1 MKKLCFVT
9 TVSSTMETFVKDLV
23 IYLYE
28 KGDFDITLICSPDEQ
43 FSNALP
49 DYLHFVPIEM
59 NRGFDLK
66 GIISIFTI
74 TRFLKKNS
82 IDYIQYSTPNAALY
96 ASIAATIANIPIRN
110 YHLMGFRYLG
120 ASGLM
125 RIALKKLEQL
135 TCKLST
141 QIECVS
147 RSNLELGIAE
157 GIFDRNKVD
166 VIWNGSSAGIDCSKF
181 NLTRRTQLREK
192 TRKELG
198 YDTNNIVFCFA
209 GRITH
214 DKGINELFE
223 AFSKTKNPD
232 YRLLMLGS
240 EEGVETLDQALLAKA
255 RNDNRIFFHPF
266 VSDIVPFYA
275 AIDILVLPSYREGF
289 GNIIIEAEAMGVPV
303 IVTNIPGPID
313 AMIPDVTGLTVRKKD
328 SKELLFAMEK
338 LGTDGELR
346 IKMGAA
352 GADFAQ
358 KSFDQKKLFE
368 KVLQKRNSI

>member
-1 MKKLCFVT
+1 
-9 TVSSTMETFVKDLV
+9 METFVKDLV

-157 GIFDRNKVD
+157 DIFDRNKVD

-181 NLTRRTQLREK
+181 NLTR
-192 TRKELG
+192 
-198 YDTNNIVFCFA
+198 
-209 GRITH
+209 
-214 DKGINELFE
+214 
-223 AFSKTKNPD
+223 
-232 YRLLMLGS
+232 
-240 EEGVETLDQALLAKA
+240 
-255 RNDNRIFFHPF
+255 
-266 VSDIVPFYA
+266 
-275 AIDILVLPSYREGF
+275 
-289 GNIIIEAEAMGVPV
+289 
-303 IVTNIPGPID
+303 
-313 AMIPDVTGLTVRKKD
+313 
-328 SKELLFAMEK
+328 
-338 LGTDGELR
+338 
-346 IKMGAA
+346 
-352 GADFAQ
+352 
-358 KSFDQKKLFE
+358 
-368 KVLQKRNSI
+368 

>member
-1 MKKLCFVT
+1 
-9 TVSSTMETFVKDLV
+9 MEAFVKDLV

-28 KGDFDITLICSPDEQ
+28 KGDFDITLICSPDKQ
-43 FSNALP
+43 FSKALP

-66 GIISIFTI
+66 AVISIFTI
-74 TRFLKKNS
+74 TRFLKRNG

-96 ASIAATIANIPIRN
+96 ASIAATIAKIPVRN

-125 RIALKKLEQL
+125 RVVLKKLEQL

-223 AFSKTKNPD
+223 AFTETKNSA

-240 EEGVETLDQALLAKA
+240 EEGIETLDQDLLTKA
-255 RNDNRIFFHPF
+255 RNDNRIVFHPF

-275 AIDILVLPSYREGF
+275 AIDVLVLPSYREGF

-313 AMIPDVTGLTVRKKD
+313 AMIPNVTGLTVRKKD

-338 LGTDGELR
+338 LGIDRELR
-346 IKMGAA
+346 TKMGAA
-352 GADFAQ
+352 GADFVQ

-368 KVLQKRNSI
+368 KVLQKRNTI